1 MENIS
6 SKAKMLDV
14 KPLITHYMDQLS
26 LNQLFG
32 KYVPK
37 TPQMDVAPA
46 DALSLLVFN
55 IINSP
60 HPLYKISEWAT
71 DYLDGIGE
79 KPVEAKK
86 FNDDCLGRCLDRL
99 YKCNRNELMMEL
111 AANAIKVHQLETGQF
126 HNDSTTVTFKGRYE
140 NQDSEAVQLRHG
152 HNKDFRPDCLQ
163 LVFGLNITDDG
174 HVPLSF
180 SLFDGNQTDDK
191 THIPNWEQLRRMLG
205 KTDFIYV
212 ADCKLCSEDNL
223 DYIHQNGGY
232 FVTVV
237 PKNRSML
244 KSFSQQLENGEVKWQ
259 AAYGVPDNRHPSRQ
273 HRFYTFEAGPTPKGY
288 RLIWILSTAK
298 AEQDQKTRERRLADA
313 EAELAIL
320 AGKLNRYKLKTRKEI
335 EAAVDIMIKNVKEL
349 IDVELVEH
357 TMPYKKKVSPGRPG
371 PDSIYKDCTKIIY
384 ELKWRRN
391 QPAIDRQAM
400 ADGTF
405 PLITNTQREGADVLH
420 IYKQQ
425 PRLEKRF
432 STTKSVLEIAPV
444 FLEKSSRIEA
454 ITFLYFVALMVISLI
469 ERAIRKRMAEESIS
483 DLPILPQNMKT
494 ANPTWNNL
502 RYLFRNV
509 HLSQIFIKEHLVKQ
523 TLKGLHDIHIEVLRL
538 LGVPA
543 SAYLNLSMETKT

>member
-1 MENIS
+1 MKNIS
-6 SKAKMLDV
+6 SKAKMLNV
-14 KPLITHYMDQLS
+14 KPLIAHYMEQLS
-26 LNQLFG
+26 LNQLFE
-32 KYVPK
+32 KYIPK

-71 DYLDGIGE
+71 DYFDGIGE
-79 KPVEAKK
+79 KQVEAKK

-111 AANAIKVHQLETGQF
+111 AANAIKAHQLETGQF
-126 HNDSTTVTFKGRYE
+126 HNDSTTITFKGRYE
-140 NQDSEAVQLRHG
+140 NQVSGAVHLRHG

-163 LVFGLNITDDG
+163 MVFGLNITDDG

-223 DYIHQNGGY
+223 DHIHRNGGY

-237 PKNRSML
+237 PKNRSLL
-244 KSFSQQLENGEVKWQ
+244 KPFSNQLENGEVKWQ
-259 AAYGVPDNRHPSRQ
+259 PACSVADNRHPSRQ
-273 HRFYTFEAGPTPKGY
+273 HDFYTFEGGPTPKGY
-288 RLIWILSTAK
+288 RLIWIRSTAK
-298 AEQDQKTRERRLADA
+298 AEQDQKTRERRLANA
-313 EAELAIL
+313 ETELADL
-320 AGKLNRYKLKTRKEI
+320 AGKLNRYKLKSRKQI
-335 EAAVDIMIKNVKEL
+335 EAAVAGAIKNVKEL
-349 IDVELVEH
+349 IDVEIVER
-357 TMPYKKKVSPGRPG
+357 TMPYRKKVSPGRPG
-371 PDSIYKDCTKIIY
+371 PESIYEDRLKITY

-391 QPAIDRQAM
+391 QMAIDRQAM

-405 PLITNTQREGADVLH
+405 PLITNTDRESADVLR

-469 ERAIRKRMAEESIS
+469 ERAVRKQMAEESIS

-494 ANPTWNNL
+494 ASPTWNNL

-509 HLSQIFIKEHLVKQ
+509 HLSQIFVKDHLIKQ

-543 SAYLNLSMETKT
+543 SAYMNLSMETDT